1 MAYSMTGY
9 GRGESL
15 GQGICCI
22 VEIRSV
28 NHRFR
33 EIVIHAPRE
42 FLKFEDRL
50 KRFVAEHV
58 GRGRIDIFITLEEAG
73 ESLTTVKINRSI
85 TDAYIAIARQLSDD
99 LELSWDIG
107 VTGFLSLPGVLE
119 LTSME
124 VDSEEI
130 WGLIEQSADQAMTEL
145 KEMRAKEGQ
154 FLVRDIVN
162 RTEYIEELAGQ
173 IRERAPRVLEDY
185 RVRLE
190 ARLAELLGE
199 IPVDESRIVSET
211 AIYADR
217 SDITEELVR
226 LASHALQ
233 VYEIAKED
241 GPIGRRLEF
250 LVQEM
255 QREAN
260 TIGSKSQDS
269 EISHWVVEIKGQL
282 EKIREQVQNIE

>member
-73 ESLTTVKINRSI
+73 ESLTTVKINRNI

-154 FLVRDIVN
+154 FLVG
-162 RTEYIEELAGQ
+162 T
-173 IRERAPRVLEDY
+173 
-185 RVRLE
+185 
-190 ARLAELLGE
+190 
-199 IPVDESRIVSET
+199 
-211 AIYADR
+211 
-217 SDITEELVR
+217 
-226 LASHALQ
+226 
-233 VYEIAKED
+233 
-241 GPIGRRLEF
+241 
-250 LVQEM
+250 
-255 QREAN
+255 
-260 TIGSKSQDS
+260 
-269 EISHWVVEIKGQL
+269 
-282 EKIREQVQNIE
+282 